1 MPAVEINNITKIF
14 SLKSG
19 PVTALSNISFNVEDK
34 EFVSVIGPSG
44 CGKSTILRII
54 AGLLKPDEGEVRIL
68 GVTPLEARNQRLYS
82 FVFQDPVMFP
92 WRNVLSNIEIPL
104 EVLSRNERKQYAGR
118 AQEMLELVGLQGFGT
133 ASPNQLSGGMR
144 QRAAIAR
151 ALLMRP
157 EVLLMDEP
165 FGALDEIN
173 RDKLNLELMRIWQET
188 ESSVVFITHSI
199 EEAVFLSDRIIML
212 SPRPGTV
219 AAEIKIDLPHPRNIE
234 IKQSEAAFNYATSV
248 RKMLNQITL
257 DALIVESGGN

>member
-1 MPAVEINNITKIF
+1 MLAVEIKNITKVF
-14 SLKSG
+14 DLKEGSI
-19 PVTALSNISFNVEDK
+19 TALKDISFDVKDK

-44 CGKSTILRII
+44 CGKSTILRIV
-54 AGLLKPDEGEVRIL
+54 AGLIQPEEGETHIR
-68 GVTPLEARNQRLYS
+68 GVVPQEARRQRLYS

-104 EVLSRNERKQYAGR
+104 EVLNKNERRKYADR
-118 AQEMLELVGLQGFGT
+118 AEEMLELVGLKGFGN

-151 ALLMRP
+151 ALLMQP

-188 ESSVVFITHSI
+188 AASVIFITHSI
-199 EEAVFLSDRIIML
+199 EEAVFLSDRIIVL
-212 SPRPGTV
+212 TPRPGRV
-219 AAEIKIDLPHPRNIE
+219 AAEIPIDLPHPRNME
-234 IKQSEAAFNYATSV
+234 IKQSEAAFNYATQV
-248 RKMLNQITL
+248 RKKLNQVTM
-257 DALIVESGGN
+257 DALNASEEN